1 MSDSNFNLKSLAAIL
16 LGGVALPLLLP
27 ASQALAACA
36 LTSATPTLDTVECI
50 GNTTVG
56 SLPVPAVP
64 ISTQL
69 ILGAD
74 GNAATINLTANLPI
88 FVTGPAG
95 TFFGLDT
102 ANTGAPS
109 SIIGVGTAVQVLSLN
124 GADIRIGQNSVG
136 GGLNANIIGLSGNGI
151 SAIASGA
158 GGVSI
163 TTAPGTLVSGLLEGI
178 NVTVVDGDA
187 NITFNGDVRTT
198 TPASFYDIAVRSTG
212 AGNINIGGAGTVL
225 AGGIT
230 ALSAGTGDI
239 TVSGSGNTIDLING
253 PGINAVA
260 NGGNITINRSGFIVG
275 ALDGVT
281 ATTVGAGNITIS
293 TVGDVTGNDGFGLRT
308 SVANGLATINVGAGS
323 TIRGSAGPISPTGLT
338 NINNAGTLSFVNSAI
353 GVTNW
358 ATTTLNGQGGA
369 LAIDVNS
376 VAGTADRLTVSQLTG
391 TNLISVANVG
401 AAGLISTP
409 IPILTAT
416 NLAGGATVAA
426 AQTPGIIDYTILQSG
441 NTFSL
446 ASTVNTS
453 VASATPTS
461 IDAMLTAL
469 NTGFFQN
476 ASAFL
481 SEPPDPGKNQWNG
494 GLWIRLA
501 NGRNDISSTTTA
513 FNATGAASSPAKVRA
528 DFDGFQ
534 TGVDLG
540 VANVEGT
547 GWNTHLGVT
556 AGLVSLR
563 TNDLIL
569 SNITSQA
576 NVPFIGIYAAV
587 TGHNFFVDAQLRED
601 FYALNL
607 TNPAAFLNN
616 SGLSGTAVAAN
627 ASAGYRFDLP
637 SAWFIE
643 PSVAFM
649 YSSLHMDSLRVGLD
663 PSGTSFGTLD
673 FNPFESA
680 LGRAGARV
688 GTTYVFEQAELALQ
702 PFVTGSVWREFA
714 GDTNTTF
721 SAGASSVPLSVTRIG
736 TFGQVGVGV
745 SGQVLKTGLLGFL
758 RGDYRFGEKIE
769 GYAVV
774 AGMRYQF

>member
-1 MSDSNFNLKSLAAIL
+1 MSGSNFSLKRVAAIL

-27 ASQALAACA
+27 ASQALAVCT
-36 LTSATPTLDTVECI
+36 LTSVTPTLDTVECT
-50 GNTTVG
+50 GSTTVAA
-56 SLPVPAVP
+56 LPVPAVP

-74 GNAATINLTANLPI
+74 GNPATINLTANLPV

-109 SIIGVGTAVQVLSLN
+109 SIVGSGTGVLVLSLN
-124 GADIRIGQNSVG
+124 GADILIGQNSVG
-136 GGLNANIIGLSGNGI
+136 GGINANITGINGNGI
-151 SAIASGA
+151 NAIASSV

-178 NVTVVDGDA
+178 SVTVVDGNA
-187 NITFNGDVRTT
+187 NVTFNGDVRTN
-198 TPASFYDIAVRSTG
+198 TPASFYDIAVRSNG
-212 AGNINIGGAGTVL
+212 AGNINIGGSGTAL

-230 ALSAGTGDI
+230 AVSAGTGDI
-239 TVSGSGNTIDLING
+239 TVSGTGNTIDLVNG

-260 NGGNITINRSGFIVG
+260 ASGNITINRSGFIVG

-281 ATTVGAGNITIS
+281 AVTGGAGNVTIS
-293 TVGDVTGNDGFGLRT
+293 TVGDVTGNNGFGLRT
-308 SVANGLATINVGAGS
+308 SVVNGLATINVGAGS
-323 TIRGSAGPISPTGLT
+323 TIWGSAGPISPTGT
-338 NINNAGTLSFVNSAI
+338 TIINNAGTLSFVNGATGASNWSSA
-353 GVTNW
+353 
-358 ATTTLNGQGGA
+358 TLNGLGGA

-376 VAGTADRLTVSQLTG
+376 GAGTADRLTVSRLTG
-391 TNLISVANVG
+391 ANFISIANIG

-416 NLAGGATVAA
+416 DLAGGATVSAA
-426 AQTPGIIDYTILQSG
+426 PSPGIINYTVLQSG

-446 ASTVNTS
+446 ASSVNTS

-481 SEPPDPGKNQWNG
+481 SEPPDPGRNQWNG
-494 GLWIRLA
+494 GLWIRVA

-513 FNATGAASSPAKVRA
+513 YNTTGSASAPAKVRA

-607 TNPAAFLNN
+607 TNPAAFLNSSALN
-616 SGLSGTAVAAN
+616 GTAVAAN
-627 ASAGYRFDLP
+627 ASAGYRVDLP

-649 YSSLHMDSLRVGLD
+649 YSNLHMDSLRVGLD
-663 PSGTSFGTLD
+663 ASGTSSGTLD

-714 GDTNTTF
+714 GDSYTTF

-758 RGDYRFGEKIE
+758 RGDYRFGGNIE